1 MEKKSNTKIRIGDL
15 LVEKSL
21 LSDKQLKY
29 ALEEQRR
36 TGRKIGRV
44 VVDLGFITEDKLLM
58 ELAKHF
64 SIPFVNLLRFQFDEN
79 VTRKLPETQARRF
92 RSIILTEEDKSF
104 LVGMVDPM
112 DLLALDELKRVLGK
126 QVFPAFV
133 KEGELLSSLDRVYR
147 RQDEIA
153 SIAGELEGE
162 LQENDFNL
170 SELLAGTESSEAPV
184 VRLLKSIFEDAIQ
197 IGASDIHIEPDE
209 TVLRV
214 RQRVDGELQEQVMK
228 EKRVVSALVS
238 RLKIMSGLDIS
249 EKRLPQDGRFNV
261 RIKDRSVDVRLS
273 TMPTQYGESVVMRL
287 LDQSKGILTVE
298 KLGMPKEIRERF
310 LTIIERPYGMVLV
323 TGPTGSGK
331 TTTLYAAL
339 SRLNISTR
347 KIITAEDPIEYRLP
361 RIVQVQINNKIELN
375 FARVLKTA
383 LRQDPDIILV
393 GEIRDIE
400 TAEIA
405 LRAAMTG
412 HLVLS
417 TLHTNDAISTA
428 MRLIDMGI
436 DPFLVASS
444 LSAVIGQRLIRKIC
458 PHCIVPYALD
468 PQEKIW
474 LHAIHAPSL
483 NKEFKYGKGCHNCH
497 NTGYIGRVGVYELL
511 ELDETM
517 LEALRKHSA
526 SEFVKAARA
535 SPFYMPLVIC
545 ALKYAIAGITSIK
558 EVFKLSA
565 NLEDRDS
572 TLLDTAQSIE
582 EPKRDV

>member
-1 MEKKSNTKIRIGDL
+1 MEKKSSSKIRIGDL
-15 LVEKSL
+15 LVEKGL
-21 LSDKQLKY
+21 LSEKQLKY
-29 ALEEQRR
+29 SLEEQRR

-64 SIPFVNLLRFQFDEN
+64 SIPFVNLVRFQFDEN
-79 VTRKLPETQARRF
+79 VTRKLPETLARRF
-92 RSIILTEEDKSF
+92 RSIILTEETNNF

-112 DLLALDELKRVLGK
+112 DLLALDELKRTLGK

-133 KEGELLSSLDRVYR
+133 KEGELLNSLDRVYR

-162 LQENDFNL
+162 LQETDFNL
-170 SELLAGTESSEAPV
+170 SDLLSSTESSEAPV
-184 VRLLKSIFEDAIQ
+184 VRLLQSIFEDAIQ

-214 RQRVDGELQEQVMK
+214 RQRIDGELQEQVMK

-249 EKRLPQDGRFNV
+249 EKRLPQDGRFNIRV
-261 RIKDRSVDVRLS
+261 KDRSIDVRLS
-273 TMPTQYGESVVMRL
+273 TMPTQYGETVVMRL
-287 LDQSKGILTVE
+287 LDQSKGLLTIE
-298 KLGMPKEIRERF
+298 KLGMPKEIRQRF
-310 LTIIERPYGMVLV
+310 QTLIKRPHGMILV

-331 TTTLYAAL
+331 TTTLYSAL
-339 SRLNISTR
+339 NFLNVPTR
-347 KIITAEDPIEYRLP
+347 KIITAEDPIEYRIP
-361 RIVQVQINNKIELN
+361 RVVQVQINSKIELN
-375 FARVLKTA
+375 FARILKTA

-393 GEIRDIE
+393 GEIRDLE

-405 LRAAMTG
+405 LRASMTG

-428 MRLIDMGI
+428 MRFIDMGI

-444 LSAVIGQRLIRKIC
+444 LSAVIGQRLVRKIC
-458 PHCIVPYALD
+458 SNCIVEHELNA
-468 PQEKIW
+468 QEKIW
-474 LHAIHAPSL
+474 LEAIHAPSV
-483 NKEFKYGKGCHNCH
+483 NKPFKKGKGCHNCH

-511 ELDETM
+511 ELDEPM
-517 LEALRKHSA
+517 LEALRKNSA
-526 SEFVKAARA
+526 SDFVKVARK
-535 SPFYMPLVIC
+535 SPHYLPLTMC
-545 ALKYAIAGITSIK
+545 ALKYALAGITSLN
-558 EVFKLSA
+558 EVFRLSA
-565 NLEDRDS
+565 QLEDRDIS
-572 TLLDTAQSIE
+572 DHTSDEADTPSS
-582 EPKRDV
+582 

>member
-1 MEKKSNTKIRIGDL
+1 MDKKQSGKIRIGDL
-15 LVEKSL
+15 LVEKGL

-29 ALEEQRR
+29 ALDEQRR

-44 VVDLGFITEDKLLM
+44 VVDLGFIVEDKLLM

-64 SIPFVNLLRFQFDEN
+64 SIPFVNLVRFQFDEN
-79 VTRKLPETQARRF
+79 VMRKLPETQARRF
-92 RSIILTEEDKSF
+92 RSIILTEEENNF

-112 DLLALDELKRVLGK
+112 DLLALDELKRLLGK

-133 KEGELLSSLDRVYR
+133 KEGELLNALDRVYR

-162 LQENDFNL
+162 LQETDFNL
-170 SELLAGTESSEAPV
+170 SDLLAKTESSEAPV

-197 IGASDIHIEPDE
+197 IAASDIHIEPDE
-209 TVLRV
+209 TLLRV
-214 RQRVDGELQEQVMK
+214 RLRVDGELQEQVMK

-249 EKRLPQDGRFNV
+249 EKRLPQDGRFNI
-261 RIKDRSVDVRLS
+261 RIKDRSVDIRLS

-287 LDQSKGILTVE
+287 LDQSKGLLTVE
-298 KLGMPKEIRERF
+298 KLGMPKEIRQRF
-310 LTIIERPYGMVLV
+310 ETIIQRPHGMVLV

-331 TTTLYAAL
+331 TTTLYSAL
-339 SRLNISTR
+339 NLLNIPTR

-361 RIVQVQINNKIELN
+361 RIIQVQVNNKIELN

-405 LRAAMTG
+405 LRASMTG

-417 TLHTNDAISTA
+417 TLHTNDAVSTA

-444 LSAVIGQRLIRKIC
+444 LSAVIGQRLVRKLC
-458 PHCIVPYALD
+458 AHCVVDYQLD
-468 PQEKIW
+468 PQEKAW
-474 LHAIHAPSL
+474 LKSIHEPSSH
-483 NKEFKYGKGCHNCH
+483 KTFKRGKGCHNCH
-497 NTGYIGRVGVYELL
+497 NTGYVGRIGVYELL
-511 ELDETM
+511 ELDEKM
-517 LEALRKHSA
+517 LEALRRNLA
-526 SEFVKAARA
+526 DEFVKAAKR
-535 SPFYMPLVIC
+535 SSYYLPLTIC
-545 ALKYAIAGITSIK
+545 ALKYALAGITSIQ
-558 EVFKLSA
+558 EVFRLSA
-565 NLEDRDS
+565 NLDDRDS
-572 TLLDTAQSIE
+572 PDLAQSE
-582 EPKRDV
+582 SADKAEDDS